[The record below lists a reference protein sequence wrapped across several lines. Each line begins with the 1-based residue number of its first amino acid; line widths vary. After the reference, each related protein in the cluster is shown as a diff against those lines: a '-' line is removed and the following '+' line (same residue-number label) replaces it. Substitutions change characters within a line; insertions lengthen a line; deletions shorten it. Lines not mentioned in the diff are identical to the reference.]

1 MVVARKYP
9 KLFAAA
15 VPMAAYYS
23 AEKVKI
29 PVYAIHGEKDQIF
42 AVRDA
47 QSFIKKSKAKGSFIE
62 LKILEE
68 KSHYEACSY
77 AEALE
82 NIIKKVEKQVLKN

>member
-29 PVYAIHGEKDQIF
+29 PVYAIMEKK
-42 AVRDA
+42 
-47 QSFIKKSKAKGSFIE
+47 IKY
-62 LKILEE
+62 LL
-68 KSHYEACSY
+68 
-77 AEALE
+77 
-82 NIIKKVEKQVLKN
+82 